1 MDPKSVTLFAAVLRR
16 RVRAFFG
23 HHVDQ
28 DGAVLGA
35 VNTSALRAD
44 RERECA
50 RLRAL
55 TAPPRSAVSWQL
67 HDGRGVVEF
76 DADFLAGVS
85 CGYLVGVD
93 HDTPSALPNAERAA
107 AASQDPDRSA
117 HSHKP
122 TRRSDVR
129 PRSNIGS
136 AAIVQRQRASN

>member
-1 MDPKSVTLFAAVLRR
+1 
-16 RVRAFFG
+16 VRAFLG

-35 VNTSALRAD
+35 VNASALRAD

-67 HDGRGVVEF
+67 RDGRGVVEF
-76 DADFLAGVS
+76 DAGFVPGVS
-85 CGYLVGVD
+85 CEYLVGVD
-93 HDTPSALPNAERAA
+93 HDTPSTLPNAERAA

-117 HSHKP
+117 HLTHQHAAPMFDSGP
-122 TRRSDVR
+122 TSDQSQSCSDNARRID
-129 PRSNIGS
+129 PR
-136 AAIVQRQRASN
+136 